1 MAPVKAPRSWPKSS
15 LSRRPVGMA
24 AQLSFMR
31 VRSLRRLRSW
41 IAWAISSLP
50 VPVSPS
56 RSTVE
61 SLVAT
66 ISTSCNTCRSAELCP
81 TIPSKSAT
89 APMFSPKL
97 RSSFT
102 VLESGTVVS
111 VAGTVDPES
120 LRCASENAKPVEA
133 MTILQML
140 LACTHTV
147 CWSPCSIAARS
158 TRGCTVHNC
167 AFRLLTRYVLFQ
179 LGIRPAIHG
188 KIRPGNVRGLWTGD
202 KRHQRSDLI
211 DVPVAV
217 ECRGGLLRYRPI
229 ARGGIQLRV
238 DRTRLHVVDRDAPAP
253 DLSGQTLSKYF
264 HGSLRGRVGHKPGNQ
279 DTLTHGRANHD
290 DATAALHV
298 LQRRLRSDE
307 YPADVDVD
315 HAIQLLQRGLLEPLG
330 NGRAGIVHKHIEPAK
345 CRHGLFDRGF
355 DGVGIS
361 GVRLNCD
368 RLSAGAFNLLNDRRG
383 RVGTFRVCD
392 GHVRSVRSKTL
403 GDCGTNTARAARNE
417 CNLSFQFLRHC
428 CSPIPSIS
436 LFADPVAYVRRAV
449 EERDPLCFTSPE
461 ETNNLDI
468 DQVHLLQI
476 DYDLRSA
483 LPNLLLQFSQMFRLH
498 SPNESNR
505 RAGPFGISFDLQ
517 GHIRPVWR
525 FTSERIAIP
534 VPFVTT

>member
-1 MAPVKAPRSWPKSS
+1 MAC
-15 LSRRPVGMA
+15 
-24 AQLSFMR
+24 
-31 VRSLRRLRSW
+31 
-41 IAWAISSLP
+41 AISSFP
-50 VPVSPS
+50 VPVSPNT
-56 RSTVE
+56 STVE
-61 SLVAT
+61 PLVAT
-66 ISTSCNTCRSAELCP
+66 VSTSCNTCLSAELCP
-81 TIPSKSAT
+81 TIPSKPST

-111 VAGTVDPES
+111 LKGTVDCEF

-140 LACTHTV
+140 IACTHTI
-147 CWSPCSIAARS
+147 CWDPCSVAARS
-158 TRGCTVHNC
+158 IRGCTVRNC
-167 AFRLLTRYVLFQ
+167 AYRPLTRYVLFQ

-188 KIRPGNVRGLWTGD
+188 KIRPGNVRGLRTGD

-253 DLSGQTLSKYF
+253 DLSGQTLSKYL
-264 HGSLRGRVGHKPGNQ
+264 HGSLRGRVGDKPGNQ

-330 NGRAGIVHKHIEPAK
+330 NGRAGIVHKDVEPAK

-361 GVRLNCD
+361 GVRLNRD
-368 RLSAGAFNLLNDRRG
+368 RLSASAFNLLNDRRG
-383 RVGTFRVCD
+383 RVGTFRVRD
-392 GHVRSVRSKTL
+392 GHVRSVRSQTL
-403 GDCGTNTARAARNE
+403 GDCGTNTARATRNE

-436 LFADPVAYVRRAV
+436 LFADPLTYVGRAV
-449 EERDPLCFTSPE
+449 EERDALCFAGPE
-461 ETNNLDI
+461 EANNLYV
-468 DQVHLLQI
+468 DQVQFLQI
-476 DYDLRSA
+476 QRDLRSA
-483 LPNLLLQFSQMFRLH
+483 LPDLLLQFRQMFRLH
-498 SPNESNR
+498 PPNESNP
-505 RAGPFGISFDLQ
+505 RAGPIRILFDL
-517 GHIRPVWR
+517 
-525 FTSERIAIP
+525 
-534 VPFVTT
+534 